1 MDVKPVSKSREFG
14 RTSTE
19 IELSRRIPVTSVR
32 SRPRISVSELESI
45 SFSTSIVKHWHCGFK
60 RGSFNPGALAQNLDR
75 QNDLI

>member
-1 MDVKPVSKSREFG
+1 VSKSREFG

-45 SFSTSIVKHWHCGFK
+45 SFSTSVVKHWHSGLK
-60 RGSFNPGALAQNLDR
+60 RGSFNPGALAQNPDR